1 MIPVTLQEIRM
12 EGEHVSLHSEDE
24 RIVPDS
30 DHTSHI
36 GLASHNLKVQDN
48 CVPKEKDCL
57 GAAFRLDIPHINPV
71 EVA

>member
-1 MIPVTLQEIRM
+1 M
-12 EGEHVSLHSEDE
+12 EGDLLSLHSEDE
-24 RIVPDS
+24 TILSDI